1 MAIGVEEVL
10 RTRWAA
16 GGMKLFLVEHERDLV
31 RIKVHAE
38 DLQMVGVLAIE
49 QIVPGV
55 TGARLVEKAVVVGR
69 ALEDLWIAEVIGQN
83 LVRAGQVVGQS
94 EGFVAH
100 EGETV
105 VVFLDVK
112 LQGDADLVQVAQTS
126 GPAPGFLGACQ
137 GWEHQTRQQSDYG
150 KHKQQLDEGEGK
162 RKSEILPQGGTKSET
177 NPSAELGRLLPRVK
191 PVSRATA
198 E

>member
-1 MAIGVEEVL
+1 
-10 RTRWAA
+10 
-16 GGMKLFLVEHERDLV
+16 MKLFLVEHERDLV

-126 GPAPGFLGACQ
+126 SNAM
-137 GWEHQTRQQSDYG
+137 
-150 KHKQQLDEGEGK
+150 
-162 RKSEILPQGGTKSET
+162 
-177 NPSAELGRLLPRVK
+177 RVK
-191 PVSRATA
+191 ASGNPKSSRKAGRNPKQIRVPNW
-198 E
+198 EGCCPESNR